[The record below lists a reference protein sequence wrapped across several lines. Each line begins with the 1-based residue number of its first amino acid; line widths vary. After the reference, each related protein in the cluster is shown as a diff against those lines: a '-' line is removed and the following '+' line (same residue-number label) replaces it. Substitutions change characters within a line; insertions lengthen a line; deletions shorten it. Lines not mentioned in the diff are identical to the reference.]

1 MSRAENPIILI
12 PARMAAT
19 RLPGKPLA
27 DIAGLPMI
35 IRVWTQALAAE
46 IGPVVIAAGDEEI
59 VEVVHKAG
67 GRAILTDPAI
77 SSGSDRV
84 HAALQEIDPDEK
96 HKVVVNLQ
104 GDIPTIAPDSLRRVV
119 DALSESG
126 ADIATLVA
134 PADPLDRDNPNV
146 VKPAIA
152 WAPGGNLGRAL
163 YFSRSPVPA
172 GDGPYYHHI
181 GLYAFR
187 RAALERFVGLPQT
200 ELERRESLEQ
210 LRALEAGMRIDVA
223 LVDTVP
229 VGVDTSADL
238 TRAREW
244 LGRELLSRGGAAKP
258 R

>member
-1 MSRAENPIILI
+1 MAQAENPIIVI

-35 IRVWTQALAAE
+35 VRVWARAEAAG

-59 VEVVHKAG
+59 VAAVAAAG
-67 GRAILTDPAI
+67 GRAILTDSAI

-84 HAALQEIDPDEK
+84 HAALQELDPNEK

-104 GDIPTIAPDSLRRVV
+104 GDIPAIAADSLRRVV
-119 DALSESG
+119 AALAESG

-163 YFSRSPVPA
+163 YFSRSSIPF
-172 GDGPYYHHI
+172 GEGELFHHI
-181 GLYAFR
+181 GIYAYTR
-187 RAALERFVGLPQT
+187 DALTRFVELPPST
-200 ELERRESLEQ
+200 LEKREGLEQ
-210 LRALEAGMRIDVA
+210 LRAMEAGMNIAVA
-223 LVDTVP
+223 RVDEIPLTVDTE
-229 VGVDTSADL
+229 ADL
-238 TRAREW
+238 EKARR
-244 LGRELLSRGGAAKP
+244 LFS
-258 R
+258 

>member
-35 IRVWTQALAAE
+35 IRVWTQAVAAG

-59 VEVVHKAG
+59 VAAVTAVG

-77 SSGSDRV
+77 SSGSDRI
-84 HAALQEIDPDEK
+84 HAALQEIDPGEQ

-104 GDIPTIAPDSLRRVV
+104 GDIPTIAPESLRGVV
-119 DALSESG
+119 DALRESG

-134 PADPLDRDNPNV
+134 PADPLDRDNPHV

-152 WAPGGNLGRAL
+152 WAPDGNLGRAL
-163 YFSRSPVPA
+163 YFSRSSIPS
-172 GDGPYYHHI
+172 GEGELFHHI
-181 GLYAFR
+181 GIYAYTR
-187 RAALERFVGLPQT
+187 EALSRFVELPPSR
-200 ELERRESLEQ
+200 LEKRERLEQ
-210 LRALEAGMRIDVA
+210 LRAMEAGMNIAVA
-223 LVDTVP
+223 RVDEIPLTVDTE
-229 VGVDTSADL
+229 ADL
-238 TRAREW
+238 EKAR
-244 LGRELLSRGGAAKP
+244 RLLS
-258 R
+258 

>member
-1 MSRAENPIILI
+1 MSSMSRAENPIILI

-35 IRVWTQALAAE
+35 IRVWTQAVAAD

-59 VEVVHKAG
+59 VAAVTAAG

-104 GDIPTIAPDSLRRVV
+104 GDIPTIAPHSLRCVV

-163 YFSRSPVPA
+163 YFSRSPIPS
-172 GDGPYYHHI
+172 GEGELLHHI
-181 GLYAFR
+181 GIYAYTR
-187 RAALERFVGLPQT
+187 EALSRFVELPPSS
-200 ELERRESLEQ
+200 LEIRERLEQ
-210 LRALEAGMRIDVA
+210 LRAMEAGMKIAVARIDEIP
-223 LVDTVP
+223 LTVDTEL
-229 VGVDTSADL
+229 DL
-238 TRAREW
+238 EKAR
-244 LGRELLSRGGAAKP
+244 RLLS
-258 R
+258 

>member
-1 MSRAENPIILI
+1 MAQAENPIIVI
-12 PARMAAT
+12 PARMASS

-35 IRVWTQALAAE
+35 VRVWARAEAAG

-59 VEVVHKAG
+59 VAAVAAAG
-67 GRAILTDPAI
+67 GRTILTDSEI

-84 HAALQEIDPDEK
+84 HAALQALDPGEK

-104 GDIPTIAPDSLRRVV
+104 GDIPGIAADSLRRVV
-119 DALSESG
+119 AALAESG

-163 YFSRSPVPA
+163 YFSRSSIPS
-172 GDGPYYHHI
+172 GEGELFHHI
-181 GLYAFR
+181 GIYAYTR
-187 RAALERFVGLPQT
+187 DALTRFVELPPST
-200 ELERRESLEQ
+200 LEKREGLEQ
-210 LRALEAGMRIDVA
+210 LRAMEAGMNIAVA
-223 LVDTVP
+223 RVDEIPLTVDTE
-229 VGVDTSADL
+229 ADL
-238 TRAREW
+238 EKAR
-244 LGRELLSRGGAAKP
+244 RHLS
-258 R
+258 